1 MFGGPVGVAAALSA
15 RPILANM
22 LNDPSFVRLVAGRR
36 FTADNIAD
44 ILTQYAQRAGLSA
57 TSPVTPIGPAIRSA
71 ASSAPL
77 PSWSQTLSPLVNA
90 LSQQAAPNAGR

>member
-1 MFGGPVGVAAALSA
+1 
-15 RPILANM
+15 M

-44 ILTQYAQRAGLSA
+44 ILTQYAQRAGLST
-57 TSPVTPIGPAIRSA
+57 TSPMTPIGPAIRSA

-77 PSWSQTLSPLVNA
+77 PSWGQTVPPLVNMFNQ
-90 LSQQAAPNAGR
+90 SGR